1 MVAVVWLVWEKPAPI
16 FTCGGMVCERS
27 RQPGHAGHGVEYQ
40 IREESFCFGTYRWA
54 KILPFLRKGIQPFPV
69 YEGALALALH
79 HLDALR
85 FALIMKSSHRIPV
98 ATSMSPPFLA
108 AASAFSFPITP
119 TWDGHQAKRIVWSLE
134 CSNQC
139 LARIDVR
146 MEQFWLEWVEVSK
159 AA

>member
-1 MVAVVWLVWEKPAPI
+1 MSARVSLAMPGMELNTRSEKNLFVLEP
-16 FTCGGMVCERS
+16 T
-27 RQPGHAGHGVEYQ
+27 AGQ
-40 IREESFCFGTYRWA
+40 

-85 FALIMKSSHRIPV
+85 FASIRKSSRRIPV
-98 ATSMSPPFLA
+98 VTSVSPPFLA

-119 TWDGHQAKRIVWSLE
+119 TWDGHQAKWIVWSLE